1 MTILKTQSATTPKKR
16 LWQSPAM
23 VAIGTISEVLKGG
36 GGKLSP
42 MANDTGDV
50 RKPSGLG

>member
-1 MTILKTQSATTPKKR
+1 MFIPKTQSAGIPKKR

-23 VAIGTISEVLKGG
+23 VAVGTIGEVLKGG

-42 MANDTGDV
+42 MANDPGDI
-50 RKPSGLG
+50 RKPSGQG

>member
-1 MTILKTQSATTPKKR
+1 MEEKR
-16 LWQSPAM
+16 QMWEPMRLVKVGT
-23 VAIGTISEVLKGG
+23 VAQVLRGG

-42 MANDTGDV
+42 LADDPGDV